1 MKKNATGRFF
11 EELSLA
17 SADIA
22 GPDSAVTKAA
32 RIAVDTPS
40 PTNFVKAQEA
50 LALVPEDLREEI
62 LQKVHARMASDIEA
76 IWDQLPNASKTDR
89 PN

>member
-1 MKKNATGRFF
+1 MKKNATDRFF
-11 EELSLA
+11 EELSLV
-17 SADIA
+17 SAEVA
-22 GPDSAVTKAA
+22 GPDSAVAKAT
-32 RIAVDTPS
+32 RMAVETPS

-62 LQKVHARMASDIEA
+62 LQKVHARMASNIEA
-76 IWDQLPNASKTDR
+76 IWDQLPNAPKTDR